1 MYKTILIFITL
12 LFSSLFANSTPN
24 PVDSVLTKKSV
35 STNDSVSIQNSIS
48 TKKSVLTKDSASTN
62 DSVSTKD
69 SVSSTLSTSNDSTL
83 TFVGVGDIMMG
94 LNYPDES
101 PVLPP
106 EDGALIFSDVKAIL
120 QDATLTIGN
129 LEGVLLD
136 LGGTP
141 KRCSNP
147 KLCYAFRMPER
158 YVNHLV
164 DAGFDLL
171 SVANNHSGD
180 FGPTGRET
188 SQEVLKKA
196 GLGFAGF
203 EGMSEKYYLEKDG
216 IRYGFTA
223 FSVNNGTLRVTDA
236 AKAKQVISDLRD
248 SSDIVIVSMHIGA
261 EGKKFNRITR
271 KTEHFVGENRGN
283 PYAFARLAIDAGAD
297 IVFGHGPHV
306 ARAIDLYKGKF
317 IAYSLGNFATST
329 SVNITGVSGYAPIIK
344 IKTNKNGDF
353 LEGQIYSAIQQGPD
367 GARRPLLDTTGACI
381 SEIKKLTEKDIP
393 EAKIVIKKDGRI
405 VLKQ

>member
-1 MYKTILIFITL
+1 MYKTILISITL
-12 LFSSLFANSTPN
+12 LFSSLFANSTPT

-48 TKKSVLTKDSASTN
+48 TKA
-62 DSVSTKD
+62 SVSTKD
-69 SVSSTLSTSNDSTL
+69 SVLTKDSVSIKDSTLSTSNDSTL

-106 EDGALIFSDVKAIL
+106 EDGALIFADVKSIL

-393 EAKIVIKKDGRI
+393 EAKIVIEKDGKI